1 MMKFSKKNMN
11 LDWKLEI
18 KDVDEPSNAEKTEM
32 TEIYSYV
39 QPPLDDWIYTCGY
52 VWVDPSQETY
62 KKAVTMK
69 VNTDGQVQFL
79 H

>member
-1 MMKFSKKNMN
+1 
-11 LDWKLEI
+11 
-18 KDVDEPSNAEKTEM
+18 M